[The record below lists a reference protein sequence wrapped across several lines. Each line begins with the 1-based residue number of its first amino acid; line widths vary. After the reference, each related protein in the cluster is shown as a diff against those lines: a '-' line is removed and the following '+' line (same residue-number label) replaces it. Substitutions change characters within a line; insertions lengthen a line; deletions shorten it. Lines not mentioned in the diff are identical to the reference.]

1 MRGARARAIP
11 ADKGEDELPI
21 ACGAQGRMT
30 RVLGGLLVAVAVL
43 VACEKPVELVPDE
56 PTTVVVEPDSVHF
69 AALEGSVPLSATV
82 FDQDGAEMEGVVV
95 TWRSSDPEVARL
107 GPVGLVTSVG
117 DGAAAAIAT
126 SGEVEGSA
134 KVVVAQLAA
143 SIWIRPGVDIRMDAL
158 GDTARLAAEVLDPN
172 GRPVPDADVVW
183 STADGEVATV
193 TDAGLLT
200 GVGNGSTTVRASF
213 GELVDFVFVSIR
225 QVPADVRL
233 VPAYDTIR
241 FASFGDTA
249 DLAAEVLDPRGKL
262 IEGAAVSWSSSDSR
276 VASVDRDGV
285 VDARGNGWAQ
295 ISASIHALSASV
307 WVEVDQIPTVFRAY
321 SEVDVIAI
329 GDSTQLRTEAFDAGG
344 SAILDGNV
352 AWRSSDV
359 EVASV
364 SAAGWVLATGEGPV
378 EITAE
383 LKGLEASVTLSVVS
397 SDEYALM
404 ALYDATDGRSWAL
417 NAKWKSDAPLA
428 EWYGVDVGED
438 NRVVSIVLVANG
450 LAGEL
455 PADIGRL
462 TALESLQLAENGL
475 EGEIVSEVGRMES
488 LEVLDLSGNSLDG
501 PIPPEIAQLGELRHL
516 LLSNNDLSGEIP
528 SELGELESLRSLDL
542 CYNVLRGTIPAGLG
556 DLSELETLSLC
567 GDDQEVGSGNQLT
580 GAIPPELGRL
590 AQLRELDLGANR
602 LQGPIPPELGD
613 LSKLET
619 LRLYSNL
626 LTSIPAEIGRLDSLR
641 SLFLYGNRLT
651 GKIPPELGDLAK
663 LDTLLLGAGWSSG
676 SNSLS
681 GPIPPELGELGNLQ
695 KLDLGHNELSGKIPP
710 ELGDLAKL
718 TFLQFDHNDLTGSL
732 PPELGDLAKLEWL
745 VACSAGVSGSLP
757 TELGELGELR
767 RLYLCSNELE
777 RMVPEELGD
786 LGSLVH
792 LYLGGNLLSGEFPES
807 MMAVL
812 SLTEFFW
819 GGNPGLCVPRT
830 EEFEEWLESIP
841 KSSGIYC
848 DPAERRDDGGGGVDV
863 PGFCSLTVAPTRSA
877 RIERALAGISSRGE
891 AVLAATET
899 RAVHCQTVR

>member
-1 MRGARARAIP
+1 
-11 ADKGEDELPI
+11 
-21 ACGAQGRMT
+21 MT
-30 RVLGGLLVAVAVL
+30 RAHGGLPLAVAVL
-43 VACEKPVELVPDE
+43 AACEEPPELVPDE

-69 AALEGSVPLSATV
+69 AALEGSAALSATV
-82 FDQDGAEMEGVVV
+82 FDQNGAEMEGVVV
-95 TWRSSDPEVARL
+95 MWRSSAPEVARL
-107 GPVGLVTSVG
+107 EPTGLVTSVG
-117 DGAAAAIAT
+117 DGAAAAIAAV
-126 SGEVEGSA
+126 GEVEGSA

-158 GDTARLAAEVLDPN
+158 GDTAQLAAEVLDPN
-172 GRPVPDADVVW
+172 GRPVADAEVAW
-183 STADGEVATV
+183 STADSEVAKV
-193 TDAGLLT
+193 SDAGLLT

-213 GELVDFVFVSIR
+213 GELVDFVFVSVR
-225 QVPADVRL
+225 QVAADVRL

-241 FASFGDTA
+241 LAFFGDTA
-249 DLAAEVLDPRGKL
+249 DLAAEVLDPRGNL
-262 IEGAAVSWSSSDSR
+262 IVGAPVSWSTSNSR
-276 VASVDRDGV
+276 VASVDRDGL

-307 WVEVDQIPTVFRAY
+307 WVEVDQIPTVFEAY
-321 SEVDVIAI
+321 GEVDVIAI

-344 SAILDGNV
+344 SPILDGDV
-352 AWRSSDV
+352 VWRSSDA
-359 EVASV
+359 EVAAV
-364 SAAGWVLATGEGPV
+364 SAAGWVLGTGEGPV
-378 EITAE
+378 EITAG

-397 SDEYALM
+397 SDKYALL

-417 NAKWKSDAPLA
+417 NARWRSDAPLA
-428 EWYGVDVGED
+428 EWYGVEVDED
-438 NRVVSIVLVANG
+438 GRVVSIVLVANG

-462 TALESLQLAENGL
+462 TALESLQLAENRL
-475 EGEIVSEVGRMES
+475 EGEIVPEVGRMES

-501 PIPPEIAQLGELRHL
+501 PIPPELAQLGGLRHL
-516 LLSNNDLSGEIP
+516 LLSNNELSGAIP
-528 SELGELESLRSLDL
+528 PELGELESLRSLDL
-542 CYNVLRGTIPAGLG
+542 CHNMLRGAIPAELG

-567 GDDQEVGSGNQLT
+567 GDDQEIGSGNRLT

-590 AQLRELDLGANR
+590 AELRELDLGANR
-602 LQGPIPPELGD
+602 LHGPIPPELGD

-651 GKIPPELGDLAK
+651 GKIPPELGGLGR

-681 GPIPPELGELGNLQ
+681 GPIPPELGELGSLR
-695 KLDLGHNELSGKIPP
+695 KLDLGHNELTGEIPP
-710 ELGDLAKL
+710 ELGDLAEL
-718 TFLQFDHNDLTGSL
+718 TFLQFDQNDLTGSL

-745 VACSAGVSGSLP
+745 IACSAGVSGSLP

-767 RLYLCSNELE
+767 RLYLCSNELD

-807 MMAVL
+807 MMSVL
-812 SLTEFFW
+812 GLTEFFW
-819 GGNPGLCVPRT
+819 GGNLGLCVPRT

-848 DPAERRDDGGGGVDV
+848 DAAERRDDGGGGVGF

-877 RIERALAGISSRGE
+877 RIERALAGIGSGGE
-891 AVLAATET
+891 AVLAASET
-899 RAVHCQTVR
+899 RAVRCRTVR

>member
-1 MRGARARAIP
+1 MSLPPPAALRVGCTRA
-11 ADKGEDELPI
+11 
-21 ACGAQGRMT
+21 
-30 RVLGGLLVAVAVL
+30 LGGLPLAVAVL
-43 VACEKPVELVPDE
+43 AACEKPVELVPDE
-56 PTTVVVEPDSVHF
+56 PTTIVVEPDSVRF
-69 AALEGSVPLSATV
+69 AALEGSVALSATV
-82 FDQDGAEMEGVVV
+82 FDQHGAEMEGTVV

-107 GPVGLVTSVG
+107 GATGLVTSVG
-117 DGAAAAIAT
+117 DGAAAAIAAV
-126 SGEVEGSA
+126 GEAEGSA
-134 KVVVAQLAA
+134 KIVVAQLAA

-172 GRPVPDADVVW
+172 GRPVADAEVVW
-183 STADGEVATV
+183 STADGEVAKV
-193 TDAGLLT
+193 SDAGLLT
-200 GVGNGSTTVRASF
+200 AVGNGSTTVRASF
-213 GELVDFVFVSIR
+213 GDLVDFVFVSIR

-233 VPAYDTIR
+233 VPDYDTIR
-241 FASFGDTA
+241 FAFFGDA
-249 DLAAEVLDPRGKL
+249 VDLAAEVLDPRGNL
-262 IEGAAVSWSSSDSR
+262 IEGAAVSWSSNNSR

-285 VDARGNGWAQ
+285 VNARGNGWAQ
-295 ISASIHALSASV
+295 VSASIHALSASA
-307 WVEVDQIPTVFRAY
+307 WVEVDQIPTVFEAY
-321 SEVDVIAI
+321 GEVDVIAI

-344 SAILDGNV
+344 SPILDGDV

-364 SAAGWVLATGEGPV
+364 SEAGWVLGTGAGPV
-378 EITAE
+378 EITAK
-383 LKGLEASVTLSVVS
+383 LKGLEASVALSVIS
-397 SDEYALM
+397 PDQYALV

-417 NAKWKSDAPLA
+417 DAKWKSDAPLG
-428 EWYGVDVGED
+428 EWHGVKVDED
-438 NRVVSIVLVANG
+438 GRVVSLVLVANR

-462 TALESLQLAENGL
+462 TALESLNLAENDL
-475 EGEIVSEVGRMES
+475 EGEIISEVSGMES

-501 PIPPEIAQLGELRHL
+501 PIPTELGQLGELRHL
-516 LLSNNDLSGEIP
+516 RLSNNELSGEIP
-528 SELGELESLRSLDL
+528 PELGELESLRSLDL
-542 CYNVLRGTIPAGLG
+542 CHNVLHGTIPAELG

-567 GDDQEVGSGNQLT
+567 GDDQEIGSGNRLAGT
-580 GAIPPELGRL
+580 IPPELGRL
-590 AQLRELDLGANR
+590 EQLRELDLGANR
-602 LQGPIPPELGD
+602 LQGPIPSELGD
-613 LSKLET
+613 LSQLET

-651 GKIPPELGDLAK
+651 GKIPPELGDLAE

-681 GPIPPELGELGNLQ
+681 GPIPPELGELGNLH
-695 KLDLGHNELSGKIPP
+695 KLDLGHNELTGEIPP

-718 TFLQFDHNDLTGSL
+718 TFLQFDHNDLAGPL
-732 PPELGDLAKLEWL
+732 PPELGDLADLEWL

-777 RMVPEELGD
+777 STIPEELGD

-792 LYLGGNLLSGEFPES
+792 LYLGGNQLSGEFPES
-807 MMAVL
+807 MMSVL
-812 SLTEFFW
+812 GLTELFW
-819 GGNPGLCVPRT
+819 GGNLGLCVPRT
-830 EEFEEWLESIP
+830 EEFEEWLESIR

-848 DPAERRDDGGGGVDV
+848 DPEERRDDGGGGVDV

-877 RIERALAGISSRGE
+877 RIERALAAIGSAGE
-891 AVLAATET
+891 AALAASET